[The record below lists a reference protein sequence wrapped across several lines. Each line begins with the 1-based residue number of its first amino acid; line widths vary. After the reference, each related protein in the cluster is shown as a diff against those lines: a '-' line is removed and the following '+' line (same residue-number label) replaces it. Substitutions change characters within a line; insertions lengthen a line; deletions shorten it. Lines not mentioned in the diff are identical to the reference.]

1 MQLADIAFLMRTC
14 HVIYVHAMAD
24 VGCRLL
30 TLTDRCVEAM
40 DVAGKACTILAD
52 DVCRLLTMVTCNI

>member
-14 HVIYVHAMAD
+14 HVIYVHAMVD

-30 TLTDRCVEAM
+30 TSTDRYMEAM
-40 DVAGKACTILAD
+40 DIGGKAVQLWQMMCAGY
-52 DVCRLLTMVTCNI
+52 